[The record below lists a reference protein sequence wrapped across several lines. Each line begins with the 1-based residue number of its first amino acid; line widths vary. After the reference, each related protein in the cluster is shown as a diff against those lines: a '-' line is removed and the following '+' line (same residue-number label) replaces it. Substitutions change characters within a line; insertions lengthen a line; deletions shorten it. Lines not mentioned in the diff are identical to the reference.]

1 MNRVLLFGSL
11 VHPDAVKDIP
21 EASEAANRFQLGM
34 LNGLL
39 AAGLERA
46 TAITALPIAAVPRP
60 RKMFVRAQRWSL
72 GDRIDIVAPGF
83 VNLPPIKPLSVH
95 RRLKR
100 AGTLARAGVSA
111 ILAYNGTPG
120 PGSAGLAVARELGV
134 PFICV
139 VADHDPRYRGRSPLR
154 AGAQW
159 WSNRI
164 VGGGDGLVVL
174 SGHTARDLAGGRPWI
189 KIDGGVDRDW
199 DEIPDL
205 APLRKTVVYA
215 GTPAYVSGARL
226 LLEAFA
232 KVEDPEMNLVFAG
245 RGGLED
251 EIRVAASRDQRIE
264 VKGFT
269 TREELRRL
277 LASAT
282 VLVNPRLSAP
292 SENRYNFP
300 SKILDYLASGRPV
313 ITTMAGDLD
322 PVYADL
328 AIPLRDE
335 TPSALAALM
344 QEVCARSEREL
355 TAIGSRGRD
364 FVLGER
370 RWVDQAADVYRFI
383 ESLVAERA

>member
-1 MNRVLLFGSL
+1 MNRILLFGSL
-11 VHPDAVKDIP
+11 VDPDAVKDIP
-21 EASEAANRFQLGM
+21 EASEAANRFQLG
-34 LNGLL
+34 LLDGLL
-39 AAGLERA
+39 ATGLRHA

-60 RKMFVRAQRWSL
+60 RKVFVRSQRWSL
-72 GDRIDIVAPGF
+72 GARIDIVAPGF
-83 VNLPPIKPLSVH
+83 VNLPPIKPFSVH
-95 RRLKR
+95 TRLTR
-100 AGTLARAGVSA
+100 AGRLARAGVSA
-111 ILAYNGTPG
+111 ILAYNAVPG
-120 PGSAGLAVARELGV
+120 PGSAGLAVARKLGV

-139 VADHDPRYRGRSPLR
+139 VADHDPSCIGRSPLR
-154 AGAQW
+154 AGEQW

-164 VGGGDGLVVL
+164 LAGSDGLVVL

-189 KIDGGVDRDW
+189 KIDGGVGRDW
-199 DEIPDL
+199 DELPQL

-232 KVEDPEMNLVFAG
+232 RVDDPEMKIVFAG

-251 EIRVAASRDQRIE
+251 EIRAAASRDPRIE
-264 VKGFT
+264 VRGFT
-269 TREELRRL
+269 TREELRQL

-313 ITTMAGDLD
+313 ITTLAGDLD
-322 PVYADL
+322 PVYADV

-335 TPSALAALM
+335 TPTALAALM
-344 QEVCARSEREL
+344 QEVCARSEQEL
-355 TAIGSRGRD
+355 TMIGSRGRD

-370 RWVDQAADVYRFI
+370 RWVDQAAEVYRFI
-383 ESLVAERA
+383 EMRIAEGV